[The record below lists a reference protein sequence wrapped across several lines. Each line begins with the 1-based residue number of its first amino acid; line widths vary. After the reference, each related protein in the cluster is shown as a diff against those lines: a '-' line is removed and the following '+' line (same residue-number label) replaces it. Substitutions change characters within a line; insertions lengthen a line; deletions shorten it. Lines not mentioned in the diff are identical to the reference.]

1 MNVSH
6 NRNNSPIAEQQADH
20 GEEEACTD
28 KSMPGRAE
36 EPDTRG
42 DEKRREQHRLSICR
56 ASYINPSITVIF
68 AVSIQPITRRVIAN
82 TKCFNRLIEPRND
95 ECHGI
100 LCQGRTRINCE

>member
-36 EPDTRG
+36 ELDTRG
-42 DEKRREQHRLSICR
+42 DEKRRE
-56 ASYINPSITVIF
+56 
-68 AVSIQPITRRVIAN
+68 
-82 TKCFNRLIEPRND
+82 
-95 ECHGI
+95 
-100 LCQGRTRINCE
+100 

>member
-1 MNVSH
+1 MKLSNSHKSHSQNDIRSKSEGVAMNVSH

-42 DEKRREQHRLSICR
+42 DEKRRE
-56 ASYINPSITVIF
+56 
-68 AVSIQPITRRVIAN
+68 
-82 TKCFNRLIEPRND
+82 
-95 ECHGI
+95 
-100 LCQGRTRINCE
+100 

>member
-1 MNVSH
+1 MKSWKHPFIKFPLILNFRPRLDETIIFSYTNHILVYIIGTQHTRSSESRTIYVSH

-42 DEKRREQHRLSICR
+42 DEKRRE
-56 ASYINPSITVIF
+56 
-68 AVSIQPITRRVIAN
+68 
-82 TKCFNRLIEPRND
+82 
-95 ECHGI
+95 
-100 LCQGRTRINCE
+100 